1 MNMSGCN
8 IEHDALM
15 TEQYGEE
22 VMFAGWNPQLTLL
35 GEDSLA
41 RINRHVNLIADWA
54 SMDADAF
61 LKRMYECQ

>member
-41 RINRHVNLIADWA
+41 RINRHVNLIADWV